1 MDNIRSPR
9 RQRPAWLTDRQYEA
23 VRWFIVSLAKI
34 FDPDIE
40 RKMQESTKS
49 DPEPHTILDDVL
61 LALVV
66 CAAVALVVT
75 AVRS

>member
-1 MDNIRSPR
+1 MDNTSSR

-23 VRWFIVSLAKI
+23 MRWFIVSLAKI

-40 RKMQESTKS
+40 RKMQESAKS
-49 DPEPHTILDDVL
+49 AEPRTVLDDIL

-66 CAAVALVVT
+66 CATIVLVVT
-75 AVRS
+75 SVRS

>member
-1 MDNIRSPR
+1 MDDRCIHPR

-23 VRWFIVSLAKI
+23 VRWLVVSLAKI

-40 RKMQESTKS
+40 KKMAESAKS
-49 DPEPHTILDDVL
+49 AEPHTVLDDVL
-61 LALVV
+61 LFLLV
-66 CAAVALVVT
+66 CAAIALIVT